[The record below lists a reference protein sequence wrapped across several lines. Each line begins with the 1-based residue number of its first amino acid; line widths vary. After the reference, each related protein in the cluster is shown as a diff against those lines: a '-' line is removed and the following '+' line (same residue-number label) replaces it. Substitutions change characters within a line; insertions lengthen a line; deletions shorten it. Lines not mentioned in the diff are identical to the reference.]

1 MVQQS
6 PTELQEVIAAER
18 TGYPFLVWRTDADE
32 QRLLLLD
39 QANWRVT
46 IGRDAGADVPLP
58 WDAEV
63 SRTHAL
69 VEQVGRGWMLVDDGL
84 SRNGSFVNGARV
96 VGRRRLA
103 DKDRLVVGA
112 TQITYRETSGSATQT
127 ASAIDTPAAFTLTP
141 MQRKVLIALC
151 RPVQESASATPAT
164 NRQISEEVFLTVDA
178 VKAHLR
184 VLFDRYGL
192 SQLPQ
197 NEKRARLV
205 TTVLEAGVLVPRDFY
220 FLVPLRST
228 SMGPVPQGIRA
239 LRARTPESLRA
250 SEWKRRAAE
259 GGCGRPRGRFAG
271 PATCMTRQLV
281 PAREAVASHACPT
294 CLTRHGRPGSRQ
306 MARHACSGTR
316 GSRTANRHTPFRCPP
331 SRTRPAAATA
341 AGNSEP
347 RPPGTDARRNGPT
360 DAERS
365 EAQNA
370 PHTTPV

>member
-18 TGYPFLVWRTDADE
+18 TGHPFLVWRTDADE

-69 VEQVGRGWMLVDDGL
+69 LEQVGRGWMLIDDGL
-84 SRNGSFVNGARV
+84 SRNGSFVNGVRV
-96 VGRRRLA
+96 VGRRRLS

-151 RPVQESASATPAT
+151 RPMHESDSATPAT
-164 NRQISEEVFLTVDA
+164 NRQIAEEVFLTVDA

-205 TTVLEAGVLVPRDFY
+205 TTVLEAGVLVPRDF
-220 FLVPLRST
+220 
-228 SMGPVPQGIRA
+228 
-239 LRARTPESLRA
+239 
-250 SEWKRRAAE
+250 
-259 GGCGRPRGRFAG
+259 
-271 PATCMTRQLV
+271 
-281 PAREAVASHACPT
+281 
-294 CLTRHGRPGSRQ
+294 
-306 MARHACSGTR
+306 
-316 GSRTANRHTPFRCPP
+316 
-331 SRTRPAAATA
+331 
-341 AGNSEP
+341 
-347 RPPGTDARRNGPT
+347 
-360 DAERS
+360 
-365 EAQNA
+365 
-370 PHTTPV
+370 